1 LVVIVDLPIASDGGG
16 TIAKEA
22 FLRDGRRYAPE
33 KCQEPPMLV
42 LDAAA
47 TAAALDYR
55 RLIDD
60 LREMFAAGVTAPLRH
75 VHSLPRRGE
84 ADASLLMMPAWMGDG
99 SHGGVKIVNVT
110 PGNAARGLPA
120 VTASYLLF
128 DETTGEH
135 LALIDGG
142 TLTGRRTA
150 AASALAASMLAREDA
165 HTLLVV
171 GAGHIGSELPDA
183 YAAALP
189 IDRVLVWNPTP
200 ARAEKLVARLVAK
213 GVDAAYQPDLR
224 SAVEAADVVAC
235 ATLST
240 TPLVMGDWLREGQ
253 HLDLVGS
260 FTPAMREI
268 DDRAA
273 ARSRVFV
280 DGPAA
285 MAESGDIKGPIASGA
300 IKEIAGTLYD
310 LCSGRVA
317 GRRSAKEITLFKSV
331 GLAVEDLAAA
341 RVAYAAHCP
350 A

>member
-1 LVVIVDLPIASDGGG
+1 
-16 TIAKEA
+16 
-22 FLRDGRRYAPE
+22 
-33 KCQEPPMLV
+33 MLV

-47 TAAALDYR
+47 TAAALDYPS
-55 RLIDD
+55 LIDG
-60 LREMFAAGVTAPLRH
+60 LREVFASGVTAPLRH
-75 VHSLPRRGE
+75 VHALPRAGE

-150 AASALAASMLAREDA
+150 AASALAASMLARPESR
-165 HTLLVV
+165 TMLLV
-171 GAGHIGSELPDA
+171 GAGHIASELPEA
-183 YAAALP
+183 YAAVLP
-189 IDRVLVWNPTP
+189 IERVLVWNPTP
-200 ARAEKLVARLVAK
+200 ARAEKLVAKLKAK
-213 GVDAAYQPDLR
+213 GIAAECRADLET
-224 SAVEAADVVAC
+224 AVGEADIISC

-240 TPLVMGDWLREGQ
+240 KPLVLGDWLKAGQ

-260 FTPAMREI
+260 FTPAMRET
-268 DDRAA
+268 DDRAV
-273 ARSRVFV
+273 ARARVFV

-285 MAESGDIKGPIASGA
+285 MVESGDIKGPMASGA
-300 IKEIAGTLYD
+300 LKEIAGTLYD
-310 LCSGRVA
+310 ICSGRVA
-317 GRRSAKEITLFKSV
+317 GRRSDSEITLFKSV

-341 RVAYAAHCP
+341 RVAYAAHR
-350 A
+350 AD

>member
-1 LVVIVDLPIASDGGG
+1 
-16 TIAKEA
+16 
-22 FLRDGRRYAPE
+22 
-33 KCQEPPMLV
+33 MLV

-47 TAAALDYR
+47 TAAALDYSS
-55 RLIDD
+55 LIAG
-60 LREMFAAGVTAPLRH
+60 LRAAFAAGVTAPLRH

-135 LALIDGG
+135 LALIDGAV
-142 TLTGRRTA
+142 LTGRRTA
-150 AASALAASMLAREDA
+150 AASALAASMLARADA
-165 HTLLVV
+165 RTLLVV

-183 YAAALP
+183 YAVVLP
-189 IDRVLVWNPTP
+189 VERVLVWNPTP
-200 ARAEKLVARLVAK
+200 ARAEKLVARLMAK
-213 GVDAAYQPDLR
+213 GVAAEHRTDLR
-224 SAVEAADVVAC
+224 SAVGDADVVAC

-240 TPLVMGDWLREGQ
+240 APLVLGDWLTEGQ

-273 ARSRVFV
+273 ARARVFV

-285 MAESGDIKGPIASGA
+285 MVESGDIKGPMVAGA
-300 IKEIAGTLYD
+300 LTEIAGTLYD
-310 LCSGRVA
+310 LCCGRVA
-317 GRRSAKEITLFKSV
+317 GRRSESEITLFKSV
-331 GLAVEDLAAA
+331 GLAVEDLVAA
-341 RVAYAAHCP
+341 RVALAASRR
-350 A
+350 

>member
-1 LVVIVDLPIASDGGG
+1 
-16 TIAKEA
+16 
-22 FLRDGRRYAPE
+22 
-33 KCQEPPMLV
+33 MLV

-47 TAAALDYR
+47 TAAALDYPS
-55 RLIDD
+55 LIDG
-60 LREMFAAGVTAPLRH
+60 LREVFASGVTAPLRH
-75 VHSLPRRGE
+75 VHAMPRAGE

-150 AASALAASMLAREDA
+150 AASALAASMLARPESR
-165 HTLLVV
+165 TMLLV
-171 GAGHIGSELPDA
+171 GAGHIASELPEA
-183 YAAALP
+183 YAAVLP
-189 IDRVLVWNPTP
+189 IERVLVWNPTP
-200 ARAEKLVARLVAK
+200 ARAEKLVARLKAK
-213 GVDAAYQPDLR
+213 GI
-224 SAVEAADVVAC
+224 AADYRADLETAVGEADIISC

-240 TPLVMGDWLREGQ
+240 KPLVLGDWLKAGQ

-260 FTPAMREI
+260 FTPTMRET
-268 DDRAA
+268 DDRAV
-273 ARSRVFV
+273 ARARVFV

-285 MAESGDIKGPIASGA
+285 MVESGDIKGPMASGA
-300 IKEIAGTLYD
+300 LKEIAGTLYD
-310 LCSGRVA
+310 ICSGRVA
-317 GRRSAKEITLFKSV
+317 GRRSDGEITLFKSV

-341 RVAYAAHCP
+341 RVAYAAHR
-350 A
+350 AG

>member
-1 LVVIVDLPIASDGGG
+1 
-16 TIAKEA
+16 
-22 FLRDGRRYAPE
+22 
-33 KCQEPPMLV
+33 MLV

-47 TAAALDYR
+47 TAAALDYPS
-55 RLIDD
+55 LIDG
-60 LREMFAAGVTAPLRH
+60 LREVFSSGVTAPLRH
-75 VHSLPRRGE
+75 VHAMPRAGE

-150 AASALAASMLAREDA
+150 AASALAASMLARPDSR
-165 HTLLVV
+165 TMLLV
-171 GAGHIGSELPDA
+171 GAGHIASELPEA
-183 YAAALP
+183 YAAVLP
-189 IDRVLVWNPTP
+189 IERVLIWNPTP
-200 ARAEKLVARLVAK
+200 ARAEKLAMKLKAK
-213 GVDAAYQPDLR
+213 GIDAEYRADL
-224 SAVEAADVVAC
+224 EAAVGEADIISC

-240 TPLVMGDWLREGQ
+240 KPLVLGDWLTAGQ

-260 FTPAMREI
+260 FTPAMRET
-268 DDRAA
+268 DDRAV
-273 ARSRVFV
+273 ARARVFV

-285 MAESGDIKGPIASGA
+285 MVESGDIKGPMASGA
-300 IKEIAGTLYD
+300 LKEIAGTLYD
-310 LCSGRVA
+310 ICGGRVA
-317 GRRSAKEITLFKSV
+317 GRRSDGEITLFKSV

-341 RVAYAAHCP
+341 RVAFTAHHTR
-350 A
+350 

>member
-1 LVVIVDLPIASDGGG
+1 
-16 TIAKEA
+16 
-22 FLRDGRRYAPE
+22 
-33 KCQEPPMLV
+33 MLV

-47 TAAALDYR
+47 TAAALDYPS
-55 RLIDD
+55 LIDG
-60 LREMFAAGVTAPLRH
+60 LREVFASGVTAPLRH
-75 VHSLPRRGE
+75 VHAMPRAGE

-150 AASALAASMLAREDA
+150 AASALAASMLARPESR
-165 HTLLVV
+165 TMLLV
-171 GAGHIGSELPDA
+171 GAGHIASELPEA
-183 YAAALP
+183 YAAVLP
-189 IDRVLVWNPTP
+189 IERVLVWNPTP
-200 ARAEKLVARLVAK
+200 ARAEKLVARLKAK
-213 GVDAAYQPDLR
+213 GI
-224 SAVEAADVVAC
+224 AADYRADLETAVGEADIISC

-240 TPLVMGDWLREGQ
+240 KPLVLGDWLKAGQ

-260 FTPAMREI
+260 FTPTMRET
-268 DDRAA
+268 DDRAV
-273 ARSRVFV
+273 ARARVFV

-285 MAESGDIKGPIASGA
+285 MVESGDIKGPMASGA
-300 IKEIAGTLYD
+300 LKEIAGTLYD
-310 LCSGRVA
+310 ICSGRVA
-317 GRRSAKEITLFKSV
+317 GRRSDSEITLFKSV

-341 RVAYAAHCP
+341 RVAYAAHR
-350 A
+350 AG